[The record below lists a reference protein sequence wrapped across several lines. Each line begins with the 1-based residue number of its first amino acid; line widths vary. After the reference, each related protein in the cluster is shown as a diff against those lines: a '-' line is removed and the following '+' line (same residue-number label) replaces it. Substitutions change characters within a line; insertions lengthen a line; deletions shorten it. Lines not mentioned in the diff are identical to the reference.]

1 MRRFT
6 KGLIFLAAI
15 LAIGGMLAGCESTKS
30 AIASLAPTQSASVS
44 AEPSA
49 SSSSSPSPSPSVSS
63 SPSPSASSSPSP
75 SVSSSPS
82 PSVSPS
88 SSAAATSAGQPS
100 ATSSAPTPTV
110 TVQAGSSPAAGS
122 GSGSGLIWLW
132 VLLGVLILTGAIVGI
147 VRAGRRR
154 SAAAAGWRSSVI
166 DAYAKGSAL
175 HDAMS
180 VAETPGALGAYDAG
194 ARWADIQRRADDLN
208 QTLYT
213 LREAAPDDEVRA
225 RVADVLVSL
234 QAVRSAMDAE
244 RASGGAS
251 AQQAEVARER
261 LAFFEMSLRALRAS
275 DQKAP

>member
-1 MRRFT
+1 MRRFN
-6 KGLIFLAAI
+6 KGLVLLAAI
-15 LAIGGMLAGCESTKS
+15 LAIGCMLAGCETAKS
-30 AIASLAPTQSASVS
+30 AISSLAPSRSASAS
-44 AEPSA
+44 GEPTA
-49 SSSSSPSPSPSVSS
+49 SSSPSPSPSLSPS
-63 SPSPSASSSPSP
+63 PSPSLSPSPSPSLSPSPSAS
-75 SVSSSPS
+75 
-82 PSVSPS
+82 
-88 SSAAATSAGQPS
+88 ATSA
-100 ATSSAPTPTV
+100 SSAPTPTA
-110 TVQAGSSPAAGS
+110 TAQPSTSPTAGS

-132 VLLGVLILTGAIVGI
+132 VLLGVIVLAGVIVGI

-154 SAAAAGWRSSVI
+154 SAAAAGWRSSII

-194 ARWADIQRRADDLN
+194 ARWADIQRRADDLA

-213 LREAAPDDEVRA
+213 LREAAPDDESHA

-244 RASGGAS
+244 RAPGGFG

-261 LAFFEMSLRALRAS
+261 LAYFETSLRALRAS
-275 DQKAP
+275 DQQAP